1 MIVGLIDLVYTS
13 IAIPVSRVVSHVV
26 GWFDQ
31 RWRQWSRDRSR
42 WLDLTDTLP
51 NGTRLWFHAAS
62 MGEFEQLVPI
72 IDRLRT
78 RVANPVVV
86 VTITSLSGIDHARNT
101 PGVDAALLL
110 PADARGVMRSLVR
123 RIAPSI
129 CVIDRYDLWRNMV
142 LALDQAGVPI
152 ALVNGTVPSAS
163 STPLIRTWLSDTYAR
178 LTMAT
183 AVTPEDAAGLR
194 TLVPSLGVESLPDT
208 RMDRVLDRVTAKSR
222 SFEDL
227 RSDKLTIVVG
237 SSWPADERLWR
248 EAFTPS
254 FRERIRL
261 IIVPHEP
268 TPDNVD
274 QLLKQFKAVRLNDPN
289 VKNENIVVDRK
300 GILVELYGVADA
312 AFIGGGFGAG
322 VHSTTEP
329 ATYGIPLAC
338 GPGIERSADAR
349 SLRDAGLL
357 TCVSTVDELQE
368 WLTTTVL
375 PPERRAAAERTAQIW
390 SAQRTGSADHLAA
403 MLTTLITA

>member
-1 MIVGLIDLVYTS
+1 MIVGLIDLAYTA
-13 IAIPVSRVVSHVV
+13 IAIPLSRVVSHVV

-31 RWRQWSRDRSR
+31 RWRQWARDRSR
-42 WLDLTDTLP
+42 WQQLIGRLP

-78 RVANPVVV
+78 HVANPVVV
-86 VTITSLSGIDHARNT
+86 VTITSLSGIDHARST
-101 PGVDAALLL
+101 PGVDVALLL
-110 PADARGVMRSLVR
+110 PTDARGVMRSLVR
-123 RIAPSI
+123 RISPTL

-142 LALDQAGVPI
+142 LALDQAQVPI
-152 ALVNGTVPSAS
+152 ALVNGTEPSAS
-163 STPLIRTWLSDTYAR
+163 TIPLVRTWLSDTYSR
-178 LTMAT
+178 LEMAT
-183 AVTPEDAAGLR
+183 AVTPEDAARLQAFSPH
-194 TLVPSLGVESLPDT
+194 LIVESLPDT
-208 RMDRVLDRVTAKSR
+208 RMDRVLDRVAARSR
-222 SFEDL
+222 SFENL

-254 FRERIRL
+254 LREHVRL

-274 QLLKQFKAVRLNDPN
+274 RLLKQFKAERLNDSN
-289 VKNENIVVDRK
+289 VKSENIVVDRK
-300 GILVELYGVADA
+300 GILVELYSVADA

-322 VHSTTEP
+322 VHSATEP

-338 GPGIERSADAR
+338 GPEIERSADAR

-357 TCVSTVDELQE
+357 SCVSTVDELQE
-368 WLTTTVL
+368 WLTTSVL
-375 PPERRAAAERTAQIW
+375 PQERRAEAERMAQQW
-390 SAQRTGSADHLAA
+390 SSQRTGSADRLVVR
-403 MLTTLITA
+403 LISLIME